1 MGIVE
6 SYVRF
11 TLRIP
16 ESLRDELLKTANQNH
31 RSLNSQIIV
40 MLEKA
45 LEEPSPEND
54 EVQPE

>member
-45 LEEPSPEND
+45 LEEASDSKLEESD
-54 EVQPE
+54 